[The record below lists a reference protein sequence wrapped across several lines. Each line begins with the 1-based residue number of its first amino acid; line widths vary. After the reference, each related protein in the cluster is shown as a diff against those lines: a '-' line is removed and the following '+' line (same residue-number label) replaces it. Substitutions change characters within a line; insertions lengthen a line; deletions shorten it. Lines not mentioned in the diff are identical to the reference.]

1 MKKFAEL
8 IDKNLV
14 VTCVFEISHV
24 IQFSFS
30 FLVTNLILNFQNPV
44 DGDLQPAKVCDLTA
58 YWDLVKIEL
67 LDVERLFNDIDLLR
81 QNNWQPVPVS
91 AGDDDSKGSQ

>member
-1 MKKFAEL
+1 M
-8 IDKNLV
+8 
-14 VTCVFEISHV
+14 
-24 IQFSFS
+24 
-30 FLVTNLILNFQNPV
+30 
-44 DGDLQPAKVCDLTA
+44 TA